1 MAKLSQRKS
10 LKNNNKKNRRRVFEL
25 STLFLATKVRIVRF
39 NDMMSIVRFIILF
52 FVSSN
57 SVQAQNCDSCE
68 IFVHNTLTPDCDLF
82 ECEFLKIESN
92 CAINEFELSI
102 FNRWGEQLFY
112 SDKLSQKFDSSEVK
126 DGTYFWMISGAFC
139 ENQKFKR
146 NGYLYV
152 LR

>member
-1 MAKLSQRKS
+1 M
-10 LKNNNKKNRRRVFEL
+10 FEL

-39 NDMMSIVRFIILF
+39 NDMNSIVRFIIFF
-52 FVSSN
+52 FVISN

-68 IFVHNTLTPDCDLF
+68 IFIPNTLTPDCDLF

-92 CAINEFELSI
+92 CEISEFELSI

-112 SDKLSQKFDSSEVK
+112 SDNLSQKFDSSDVK
-126 DGTYFWMISGAFC
+126 DGTYFWIITGAFC
-139 ENQKFKR
+139 ENQKFKL
-146 NGYLYV
+146 NGYLSV